1 MVFMT
6 NGVVLRFH
14 EMLLEHVKDGIDR
27 EQRKKLV
34 DEHIEVCRRM
44 IAQHR
49 QKIIELTRQRNQQD
63 YFFESFDIGIINE
76 SGR

>member
-1 MVFMT
+1 MALT
-6 NGVVLRFH
+6 AK
-14 EMLLEHVKDGIDR
+14 E
-27 EQRKKLV
+27 KKLA

-63 YFFESFDIGIINE
+63 YFFESFDFRIINE